1 VLAAATVVGLLVA
14 GCSDSGDSSARGI
27 PGGEPTSVST
37 PSDTPP
43 SESVVPTDPATPTDS
58 TDPIETPTDSPSDP
72 PTDDAATSAPPPGD
86 GGRDEQTPAP
96 LPPDATNRPLTLSS
110 IFKVPPGWRDDRFD
124 VADRKQASGIG
135 GELQACGDN
144 AAQVLEL
151 RLANNFKLL
160 KFDFGQ
166 SNASES
172 SDQVLQVRV
181 DTNGQYRDL
190 RTVRQNQIASMA
202 IAVPKVNALKIIV
215 SLKEGEGCGTGAVQ
229 AVLMNLILT

>member
-1 VLAAATVVGLLVA
+1 MRARLTVAGCLVGLLVA
-14 GCSDSGDSSARGI
+14 GCSDSAASSSHSSPVAQ
-27 PGGEPTSVST
+27 PTSVST
-37 PSDTPP
+37 PS
-43 SESVVPTDPATPTDS
+43 ESAGPTDPSTPPDSADPTADPTDTPS
-58 TDPIETPTDSPSDP
+58 GPPTDDPPTDP
-72 PTDDAATSAPPPGD
+72 PTDDGGD
-86 GGRDEQTPAP
+86 GQTPVP

-110 IFKVPPGWRDDRFD
+110 IFKVPPGWRDGRFD
-124 VADRKQASGIG
+124 VADRRQASGIG
-135 GELQACGDN
+135 GDLQSCGDDLG
-144 AAQVLEL
+144 QVLEL
-151 RLANNFKLL
+151 RLANNFKWL

-215 SLKEGEGCGTGAVQ
+215 SLKEGDGCNTGAVQ

>member
-1 VLAAATVVGLLVA
+1 MLVAATAVALLVA
-14 GCSDSGDSSARGI
+14 GCSDSAASSAQSS
-27 PGGEPTSVST
+27 PVVEPTSAST
-37 PSDTPP
+37 PSDSPA
-43 SESVVPTDPATPTDS
+43 PTDLSTPSDS
-58 TDPIETPTDSPSDP
+58 ADPTETPTDSPSDP
-72 PTDDAATSAPPPGD
+72 PTTDPTDAPPPDDGGD
-86 GGRDEQTPAP
+86 GQTPLP

-135 GELQACGDN
+135 GELQSCGDDVG
-144 AAQVLEL
+144 QVLEL
-151 RLANNFKLL
+151 RLANNFKSL

-215 SLKEGEGCGTGAVQ
+215 SLKEGDGCGTGAVQ
-229 AVLMNLILT
+229 AVLMNLILS